1 MLKRVR
7 KIMKNQDGMAV
18 IEVVLLITALVLL
31 AILFKNQIMAIAQ
44 SLFTSLTEEL
54 AAF

>member
-1 MLKRVR
+1 MLKRIK
-7 KIMKNQDGMAV
+7 KIIKNKDGMAV

-31 AILFKNQIMAIAQ
+31 AILFKNQILAIAR
-44 SLFTSLTEEL
+44 SLFASLTNEL